1 MIKANNIS
9 KVYRQEGNVLRVL
22 RDVSMGISKGE
33 VMAIVGP
40 SGAGK
45 STLLHILGGLDKPNE
60 GVVAFEGQDI
70 YAMSDEKRA
79 AWRNEKIGFVFQS
92 YYLLPE
98 LTALENVILPQMVK
112 NNSRKTSGIED
123 MGVKLLESVG
133 LSARITHRPSQLSGG
148 EQQRVAIAR
157 SLINSPAVLF
167 CDEPTGNLDSASG
180 QKVMDI
186 LLGLNA
192 LNQQSVVIVTH
203 DEKISARV
211 SRVVYIKDG
220 QIEGDRT

>member
-1 MIKANNIS
+1 MIIANNVS
-9 KVYRQEGNVLRVL
+9 KTYSQAGNILRVL
-22 RDVSMGISKGE
+22 RNVSIEVGKGE

-60 GVVAFEGQDI
+60 GSVTFEEQDI
-70 YAMSDEKRA
+70 YQMPDAKRA
-79 AWRNEKIGFVFQS
+79 AWRNSKVGFVFQS
-92 YYLLPE
+92 YYLIPE
-98 LTALENVILPQMVK
+98 LTALENVILPVMVK
-112 NNSRKTSGIED
+112 NNSRKTSQIED

-133 LSARITHRPSQLSGG
+133 LRERVMHRSSQLSGG

-157 SLINSPAVLF
+157 ALVNAPEVLF

-186 LLGLNA
+186 LLSLNA
-192 LNQQSVVIVTH
+192 SNNQSVVIVTH
-203 DEKISARV
+203 DERISARV
-211 SRVVYIKDG
+211 SRVVRIKDG
-220 QIEGDRT
+220 QI

>member
-1 MIKANNIS
+1 MITANNVS
-9 KVYRQEGNVLRVL
+9 KIYRSDGNVLRVL
-22 RDVSMGISKGE
+22 KDVSITIASGE

-45 STLLHILGGLDKPNE
+45 STLLHVLGGLDKPNE
-60 GVVAFEGQDI
+60 GVVTFEGQDV

-79 AWRNEKIGFVFQS
+79 AWRNTKVGFVFQS
-92 YYLLPE
+92 YYLMPE
-98 LTALENVILPQMVK
+98 LTALENVILPLLIK

-123 MGVKLLESVG
+123 KGVKLLESVG

-157 SLINSPAVLF
+157 ALINDPAVLF

-180 QKVMDI
+180 LKVMEI

-192 LNQQSVVIVTH
+192 LTRQSVVVVTH
-203 DEKISARV
+203 DEKISAKV
-211 SRVVYIKDG
+211 SRVVNIKDG
-220 QIEGDRT
+220 QILT

>member
-1 MIKANNIS
+1 MIKAQNVS
-9 KVYRQEGNVLRVL
+9 KAYRQAGNVLRVL
-22 RDVSMGISKGE
+22 KDVSIDINSGE
-33 VMAIVGP
+33 MMAIVGP

-60 GVVAFEGQDI
+60 GVVTFEGQDI
-70 YAMSDEKRA
+70 YTMTDEKRS
-79 AWRNEKIGFVFQS
+79 AWRNVKVGFVFQS
-92 YYLLPE
+92 YYLIPE
-98 LTALENVILPQMVK
+98 LTALENVILPVMVK
-112 NNSRKTSGIED
+112 NNSRKTSQIED

-133 LSARITHRPSQLSGG
+133 LSARVTHRPSQLSGG

-157 SLINSPAVLF
+157 SLINQPAVLF

-186 LLGLNA
+186 LLSLNA
-192 LNQQSVVIVTH
+192 THHQSVVIVTH
-203 DEKISARV
+203 DQKIASRV

-220 QIEGDRT
+220 QIIKE

>member
-1 MIKANNIS
+1 MITSNNVS

-22 RDVSMGISKGE
+22 RNVSMGISKAE

-60 GVVAFEGQDI
+60 GVVEFEGQDV

-79 AWRNEKIGFVFQS
+79 AWRNAKVGFVFQS
-92 YYLLPE
+92 YYLMPE
-98 LTALENVILPQMVK
+98 LTALENVILPVMVK

-133 LSARITHRPSQLSGG
+133 LSARVTHRPSQLSGG

-157 SLINSPAVLF
+157 ALINSPAVLF
-167 CDEPTGNLDSASG
+167 CDEPTGNLDSVSG

-192 LNQQSVVIVTH
+192 VYQQSVVIVTH
-203 DEKISARV
+203 DEKIAARV

-220 QIEGDRT
+220 QII

>member
-1 MIKANNIS
+1 MIQAKNVS

-22 RDVSMGISKGE
+22 REVSMGISKAE

-60 GVVAFEGQDI
+60 GIVEFEGQDI

-79 AWRNEKIGFVFQS
+79 AWRNDKVGFVFQS
-92 YYLLPE
+92 YYLMPE
-98 LTALENVILPQMVK
+98 LTALENVILPVMVK
-112 NNSRKTSGIED
+112 NNSRNTSKIED

-133 LSARITHRPSQLSGG
+133 LSARVTHRPSQLSGG

-157 SLINSPAVLF
+157 ALINSPAVLF
-167 CDEPTGNLDSASG
+167 CDEPTGNLDSVSG

-192 LNQQSVVIVTH
+192 VYQQSVVIVTH
-203 DEKISARV
+203 DEKIAARV

-220 QIEGDRT
+220 QII